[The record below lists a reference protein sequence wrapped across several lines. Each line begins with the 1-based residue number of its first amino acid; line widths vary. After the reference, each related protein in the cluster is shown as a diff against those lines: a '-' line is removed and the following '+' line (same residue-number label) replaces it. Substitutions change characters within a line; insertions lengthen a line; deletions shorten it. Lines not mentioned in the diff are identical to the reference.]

1 MNKSSGAFSVIVVG
15 RGGDGSDGN
24 TYNAGGGGG
33 GGGIGVWDNTYVGNT
48 SYDININT
56 TFSSSFLLP
65 GTGVTSTWGV
75 GRWVWWCKR

>member
-33 GGGIGVWDNTYVGNT
+33 GGGIGVWDNTAARVPVARASGRRGAKRRAE
-48 SYDININT
+48 
-56 TFSSSFLLP
+56 FS
-65 GTGVTSTWGV
+65 G
-75 GRWVWWCKR
+75 GR